1 MVKCLRFAYLL
12 SLAAAQ
18 CCAAVFIKGSVSCF
32 SGNRPCVC
40 ILHSFYT
47 NCCILQQHL
56 VSGWASIERNISIF
70 ILFLKNKDLI
80 TAKHIKNNFNQ
91 VLLHW
96 QVLSGSLCRVVCHRE
111 ELCWRTS
118 ELTSD
123 TQLCH
128 SSEISQCSEEAGYER
143 HRSTPPSQTLDLWTS
158 VLDLKIIIE
167 SKYLPNVFIIP
178 FGSLG

>member
-1 MVKCLRFAYLL
+1 MLDIAVTFFYHPIYMIIAQVSLGKMFKICLFVEPSRCSML
-12 SLAAAQ
+12 
-18 CCAAVFIKGSVSCF
+18 CCVFIKGSVSCF

-56 VSGWASIERNISIF
+56 VSGWASIERNISIS

-123 TQLCH
+123 TQLYH
-128 SSEISQCSEEAGYER
+128 SSEICQCLEEEDDE
-143 HRSTPPSQTLDLWTS
+143 RSTSR
-158 VLDLKIIIE
+158 
-167 SKYLPNVFIIP
+167 
-178 FGSLG
+178 